1 MWKKPELSAALGY
14 AGAEINRRADLRD
27 KPEAIDQVFAN
38 TATRFLVL
46 KGDVPVLKTSRATHD
61 ALFLKDEMRALG
73 DLRER
78 VFLGS
83 DDAHSYFA
91 IQLDAEEPDVSAAQD
106 GLMSLDLRSV
116 GVQGLVSPHVLG
128 LLGTAKSV
136 LGWHRRHRFCAVCG
150 HVSEAKSAG
159 WKRACLSCGA
169 EHFPRTDP
177 VVIMMAVQGDRC
189 VMGRQSRFAPG
200 VYSCL
205 AGFVE
210 PGETMEDAV
219 RRELF
224 EEAGLAIT
232 RVDYLATQPWPFP
245 GSLMIGAIAE
255 TISETIVIDHDE
267 LEDARWFT
275 RDEVRQMLNGTHP
288 QGLTAPPPIA
298 IAHAL
303 MKAWVERN

>member
-1 MWKKPELSAALGY
+1 MRQKTELSATLGY
-14 AGAEINRRADLRD
+14 AENNLNRSAELRERPD
-27 KPEAIDQVFAN
+27 EIDRLFAEG
-38 TATRFLVL
+38 TTRVLVL
-46 KGDVPVLKTSRATHD
+46 KGDVPVLKHTHAVHD
-61 ALFLKDEMRALG
+61 ALFTRDELRTLG

-78 VFLGS
+78 IFLGR
-83 DDAHSYFA
+83 DDTRTYFA
-91 IQLDAEEPDVSAAQD
+91 IQLDAEEPDVTAAQD
-106 GLMSLDLRSV
+106 GLMSLDLRSI
-116 GVQGLVSPHVLG
+116 GVQGLVTPDVLG
-128 LLGTAKSV
+128 MLGTAKSL
-136 LGWHRRHRFCAVCG
+136 LGWHKRHRFCAVCG
-150 HVSEAKSAG
+150 HASEARSAG
-159 WKRACLSCGA
+159 WKRGCLSCGA

-177 VVIMMAVQGDRC
+177 VVIMMAVKGERC
-189 VMGRQSRFAPG
+189 VMGRQARFAPG

-232 RVDYLATQPWPFP
+232 RVEYLATQPWPFP

-255 TISETIVIDHDE
+255 TTSDDIIIDHEE

-275 RDEVRQMLNGTHP
+275 RDEVRVMLSGTHTD
-288 QGLTAPPPIA
+288 GLTAPPPIA

-303 MKAWVERN
+303 MKAWVERT

>member
-1 MWKKPELSAALGY
+1 MRQKPELSASLGY
-14 AGAEINRRADLRD
+14 AAAEINRRAELRD
-27 KPEAIDQVFAN
+27 RPDEIDRLFAEP
-38 TATRFLVL
+38 ATRYLIL
-46 KGDVPVLKTSRATHD
+46 KGDVPVLKIANATHD
-61 ALFLKDEMRALG
+61 ALFTRDEMRNLG
-73 DLRER
+73 DMRER

-83 DDAHSYFA
+83 DEQHSYFA
-91 IQLDAEEPDVSAAQD
+91 ILLDAEEPDVAAAQD
-106 GLMSLDLRSV
+106 GLMSLDLRSI
-116 GVQGLVSPHVLG
+116 GVQGLVTPHVLG
-128 LLGTAKSV
+128 LLGAAKSL
-136 LGWHRRHRFCAVCG
+136 LGWHKRHRFCAVCG
-150 HVSEAKSAG
+150 HASETRSAG

-177 VVIMMAVQGDRC
+177 VVIMMAVKGDRC

-224 EEAGLAIT
+224 EEAGLAIS

-255 TISETIVIDHDE
+255 TTSETIVIDHEE

-275 RDEVRQMLNGTHP
+275 RDEVRQMLSGTHP
-288 QGLTAPPPIA
+288 DGFTAPPPIA
-298 IAHAL
+298 IAHSL
-303 MKAWVERN
+303 MKAWVDGK

>member
-1 MWKKPELSAALGY
+1 MRQKTELSASLGY
-14 AGAEINRRADLRD
+14 AENALNRSAELRERPD
-27 KPEAIDQVFAN
+27 EIDRLFAES
-38 TATRFLVL
+38 ATRFLVL
-46 KGDVPVLKTSRATHD
+46 KGDVPVLKLARATHD
-61 ALFLKDEMRALG
+61 ALFTWDEVRTLG

-78 VFLGS
+78 IFLGR
-83 DDAHSYFA
+83 DDTRSYFA
-91 IQLDAEEPDVSAAQD
+91 IQLDAEEPDVTAAQD
-106 GLMSLDLRSV
+106 GLMSLDLRSI
-116 GVQGLVSPHVLG
+116 GVQGLVTPDVLG
-128 LLGTAKSV
+128 LLGTAKSL
-136 LGWHRRHRFCAVCG
+136 LGWHKRHRFCAVCG
-150 HVSEAKSAG
+150 HASEAKSAG
-159 WKRACLSCGA
+159 WKRGCLSCSA

-255 TISETIVIDHDE
+255 TTSETIVIDHDE

-275 RDEVRQMLNGTHP
+275 RDEVRAMLTGTHP
-288 QGLTAPPPIA
+288 DGLTAPPPIA

-303 MKAWVERN
+303 MKAWVERA